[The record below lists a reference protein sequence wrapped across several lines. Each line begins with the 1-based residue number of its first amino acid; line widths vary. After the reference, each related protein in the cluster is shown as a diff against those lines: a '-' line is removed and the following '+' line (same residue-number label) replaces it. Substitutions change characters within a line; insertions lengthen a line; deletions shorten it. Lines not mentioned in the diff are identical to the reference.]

1 MNRNWNHP
9 LGVAALAVLLAQAC
23 SARAAL
29 SGGDVDLV
37 FNPAISGSV
46 TALAAQPDEKV
57 LIGGGFTSVNGI
69 ARTNI
74 ARLNADG
81 SLDGSFQNGFS
92 GANNIVRAIV
102 VQPDGKVL
110 IGGSFTNVN
119 GVSRNGIARLN
130 ADGSLDT
137 NFVSAASSVLCI
149 APQADGKV
157 LVGGG
162 WNASTGTVNYAL
174 CARLNTN
181 GTVDTNLHCTVSGS
195 CAVPWSCTQP
205 SVNSVAVQP
214 DGKVLIGGLFTAVN
228 GSTRYAIVRLNS
240 DGSLDNSFTALN
252 WQDNFGNNGSVN
264 SVAVQPDGKMLV
276 GGIFNY
282 LNATARGDIARLNAS
297 GTVDTNFLNG
307 LSGADGN
314 VNAVTLQSD
323 GRVLIG
329 GLFSSV
335 NGAGRHGIARLNS
348 DGSLDAS
355 FQNGMA
361 GVSGG
366 FISYVQAIAVQS
378 DGKVLIAGG
387 FTTVNGVARNGF
399 ARLYGSTPR
408 PSLRN
413 FGVVAHQ
420 YGFDVVGES
429 NQAFVVE
436 ASADFLSW
444 IPLATNTL
452 GGTAF
457 RFSDP
462 SWGAFP
468 TRHYRARV
476 P

>member
-1 MNRNWNHP
+1 MPPIGERRENMNRNWNHP

-102 VQPDGKVL
+102 VQP
-110 IGGSFTNVN
+110 
-119 GVSRNGIARLN
+119 
-130 ADGSLDT
+130 
-137 NFVSAASSVLCI
+137 
-149 APQADGKV
+149 DGKV